1 MAEVYQMVERGDRQ
15 RCPENEQEIA
25 GRKVLGGEP
34 EEAVGQLLAKE
45 DDVWPHHAA
54 AVRQIASKMR
64 GLMSNRILSKV
75 ETLEFV
81 LLLRLENTFGSV
93 CVRSLGN
100 STVALRR
107 KYLPL

>member
-1 MAEVYQMVERGDRQ
+1 MVERGDRQ

-54 AVRQIASKMR
+54 AVRQIAPKMR

-100 STVALRR
+100 FTVALGR